1 MLESVMLTSAP
12 VLEIR
17 DLTVSYTIGSAKPF
31 NVVAGISLT
40 IPRGATLGLVG
51 ESGCGKST
59 TARAVMQLTKWSG
72 EMRLEDTD
80 MATVSA
86 SRLRAL
92 RPRFQMIFQDPISS
106 LNPRRRIRQIMLSQL
121 KVSGQ
126 FATKKE
132 ADARVARALEQVG
145 MEPATTLS
153 KFPHEFSGGQCQR
166 LCIARAI
173 LLNPVLLVCDEA
185 VSALDVS
192 VRAQVLNVLNGLKA
206 SSSLSQLFIS
216 HDLAVVKNVSDYVS
230 VMYLGKICETGP
242 AAEVL
247 SQPRHP
253 YTRALLASVLEPE
266 VGDFEPS
273 VPRARGDM
281 PSALSPPSGCRYRT
295 RCVKAQPR
303 CAEAQPEARSVGGE
317 HEVACFFP
325 D

>member
-1 MLESVMLTSAP
+1 MLTSTP

-17 DLTVSYTIGSAKPF
+17 DLKVSYITNGSKPF

-59 TARAVMQLTKWSG
+59 TARAVMQLTNWSG
-72 EMRLEDTD
+72 QMRLEGTD
-80 MATVSA
+80 LSQISTA
-86 SRLRAL
+86 SLRTL

-106 LNPRRRIRQIMLSQL
+106 LNPRRRIRQIMTSQL

-126 FATKKE
+126 FTSAR
-132 ADARVARALEQVG
+132 DAEERIARALEQVG
-145 MEPATTLS
+145 MDPATTLG

-173 LLNPVLLVCDEA
+173 VLNPVLLVCDEA

-192 VRAQVLNVLNGLKA
+192 VRAQVLNVLNELKA
-206 SSSLSQLFIS
+206 TRALSQLFIS
-216 HDLAVVKNVSDYVS
+216 HDLAVVKNVSDYVA
-230 VMYLGKICETGP
+230 VMYLGRICETGP
-242 AAEVL
+242 ADAVL
-247 SQPRHP
+247 TQPRHP

-266 VGDFEPS
+266 VSDLEHES
-273 VPRARGDM
+273 VRFRGDM
-281 PSALSPPSGCRYRT
+281 PSVLNPPSGCRYRT
-295 RCVKAQPR
+295 RCIKAQPR
-303 CAEAQPEARSVGGE
+303 CAEAQPEHSSFGGG
-317 HEVACFFP
+317 HEVACFYP

>member
-1 MLESVMLTSAP
+1 MLTSSP

-17 DLTVSYTIGSAKPF
+17 DLTVSYTIEGAKPF

-40 IPRGATLGLVG
+40 IPRGSTLGLVG

-59 TARAVMQLTKWSG
+59 TARAVMQLTNWSG
-72 EMRLEDTD
+72 EMRLEGTD
-80 MATVSA
+80 MARVST
-86 SRLRAL
+86 SSLRTL

-106 LNPRRRIRQIMLSQL
+106 LNPRRRIRQIMTSQL
-121 KVSGQ
+121 KVSSQ
-126 FATKKE
+126 FTSSKE
-132 ADARVARALEQVG
+132 ADARIARALEQVG

-206 SSSLSQLFIS
+206 STALSQLFIS
-216 HDLAVVKNVSDYVS
+216 HDLAVVKNVSDYVA

-242 AAEVL
+242 AGDVL

-253 YTRALLASVLEPE
+253 YTRALLSSVLEPE
-266 VGDFEPS
+266 VDEIERSGTRSRGEMPS
-273 VPRARGDM
+273 V
-281 PSALSPPSGCRYRT
+281 LNPPSGCRYRT

-303 CAEAQPEARSVGGE
+303 CAEAQPEARSFGGG
-317 HEVACFFP
+317 HEVACFYP